1 MRFHQCHA
9 GRSEG
14 FTLLEVLIALGI
26 LALALPILLGLRN
39 WDLELHAKANEI
51 TTATMLAQEKLLE
64 TEVSKMF
71 ALGETTGDFRGTP
84 LGFQSVGGTVNRAP
98 NYRWK
103 RIVTSTPLSMIREVK
118 IQILWPKG
126 PTDELV
132 EVSTY
137 ILISPTL

>member
-1 MRFHQCHA
+1 M
-9 GRSEG
+9 
-14 FTLLEVLIALGI
+14 LIALGI